1 MTGETVVVRSYAHE
15 MEAEIAKSVLES
27 AGIPSFIQRD
37 DAGGMMPSLQFLRGA
52 RLIVRRED
60 AEDAARILDEQAEA
74 DPTPIIEE

>member
-1 MTGETVVVRSYAHE
+1 MTGETVVLRSYAHE

-37 DAGGMMPSLQFLRGA
+37 DAGGMVPSLQFLRGA

-60 AEDAARILDEQAEA
+60 AEDAAEILDEHTNS
-74 DPTPIIEE
+74 DPTPLGEE

>member
-1 MTGETVVVRSYAHE
+1 MTGETVVLRSYAHE

-60 AEDAARILDEQAEA
+60 AEDATRVLDEQADA
-74 DPTPIIEE
+74 DPTPIVEE

>member
-1 MTGETVVVRSYAHE
+1 MTGETVVLRSYAHD

-52 RLIVRRED
+52 RLIVRKED
-60 AEDAARILDEQAEA
+60 AEDAVKVLDEQADA
-74 DPTPIIEE
+74 DPTPLSEE